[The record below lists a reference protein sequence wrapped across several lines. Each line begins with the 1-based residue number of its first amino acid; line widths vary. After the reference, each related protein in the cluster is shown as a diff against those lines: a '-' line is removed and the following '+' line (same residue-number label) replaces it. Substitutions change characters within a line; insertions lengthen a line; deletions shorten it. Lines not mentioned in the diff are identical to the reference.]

1 MANAQLKDAS
11 GKAVGDVDLMQTP
24 AGVLIKLQLKG
35 LPPGEHAFHIHA
47 VGKCEAPFE
56 SAGPH
61 FNPGNHKHGMMSGEG
76 HAGDMPNLH
85 VPQSGE
91 LSVEV
96 VNAAVS
102 LEKGKPNSLFDND
115 GSALVIHAKA
125 DDYKTD
131 PAGNAGDRIACGVIQ
146 QSGGGRRSAARRR
159 QRRGN
164 DLARDQHPVV
174 EIEQNGGVVFL
185 AVLVWEIR
193 ARPVLGRDGAQP
205 QRADV
210 ARGRAAR
217 SPPAP
222 PTTRT
227 PSRRQTAARRG
238 GRR

>member
-1 MANAQLKDAS
+1 MRILKLFGDGRRRSAAGRGRRDARRRRRNGQHPAQGSS

-24 AGVLIKLQLKG
+24 AGVLIKLQIKG

-96 VNAAVS
+96 VNTAVS

-115 GSALVIHAKA
+115 GSSLVIHAKA
-125 DDYKTD
+125 DDYKSD

-146 QSGGGRRSAARRR
+146 PSGASTVGSAPAPAPRSRSAQVA
-159 QRRGN
+159 QRGIST
-164 DLARDQHPVV
+164 Q
-174 EIEQNGGVVFL
+174 
-185 AVLVWEIR
+185 
-193 ARPVLGRDGAQP
+193 
-205 QRADV
+205 
-210 ARGRAAR
+210 
-217 SPPAP
+217 
-222 PTTRT
+222 
-227 PSRRQTAARRG
+227 
-238 GRR
+238 